1 MSIETP
7 AIQVH
12 YPESDGKPMAET
24 DLHRDWMV
32 RIIDLLKTRYR
43 GQQVYVSGDL
53 ILYYVEGDPRKS
65 VVPDAFVVKNSDPG
79 RRRVYKIWEEG
90 RVPDVVFETTSDTTR
105 FNDTTIKPPIYAELG
120 IPEYFLYDP
129 TADYLDPPL
138 AGLRLVGGEYEPI
151 EPDSQGRLLCR
162 ELSVTLFLEDDD
174 LVMCDARTGRRL
186 LTEAEAAHAEANAAK
201 SRAKSARLK
210 AKAEADNAQ
219 AAEQEVQRLRQKLRE
234 HGISD

>member
-1 MSIETP
+1 MSVESPTVE
-7 AIQVH
+7 VH

-43 GQQVYVSGDL
+43 GEQVYVSGDL
-53 ILYYVEGDPRKS
+53 IVYYVEGNPRKS

-79 RRRVYKIWEEG
+79 RRRIYKIWEEG

-105 FNDTTIKPPIYAELG
+105 CNDTKVKPPIYADLG
-120 IPEYFLYDP
+120 IPEYFMYDP

-138 AGLRLVGGEYEPI
+138 AGMRLVNGDYEPI
-151 EPDSQGRLLCR
+151 EPDSQGRLLCC
-162 ELSVTLFLEDDD
+162 ELGIKLFLEGDD

-186 LTEAEAAHAEANAAK
+186 LTEAEVAQAEASATK
-201 SRAKSARLK
+201 SRAKSAREK
-210 AKAEADNAQ
+210 AKAEADKAR
-219 AAEQEVQRLRQKLRE
+219 AAEEEVERLRQKLRE
-234 HGISD
+234 HGLSD